1 MGGPTCGLIQALK
14 GKVGDRMTA
23 ALLNCLLLLK
33 DMGRFSY
40 VGEKELWCSK
50 GTLSSVILCNHSNMF

>member
-1 MGGPTCGLIQALK
+1 MGRPTCGLIQALK

-33 DMGRFSY
+33 DMGPFSY
-40 VGEKELWCSK
+40 VGRKRSYGVAREL
-50 GTLSSVILCNHSNMF
+50 